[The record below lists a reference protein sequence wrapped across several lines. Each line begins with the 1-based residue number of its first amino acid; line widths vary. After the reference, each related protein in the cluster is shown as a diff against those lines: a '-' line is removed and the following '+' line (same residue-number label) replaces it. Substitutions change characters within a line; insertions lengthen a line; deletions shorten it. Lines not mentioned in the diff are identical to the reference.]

1 MIKLRC
7 AYVSIYLQITQIL
20 WKVST
25 NWLKLQRTKI
35 VEWGSLIQK
44 TSMNVSNSSTPSSSQ
59 PLPGITNFTR
69 FTYSILS
76 IVAMIGNTLVILVF
90 VENKKLLRKSYNILI
105 LSLAVSDVMT
115 ALLLITNPA
124 FVLGNVF
131 PYPTNHVIGEIFCRF
146 IWSRVILFQ
155 LVVFSAY
162 ICMALATE
170 RWYAVVRPF
179 QYQEVFNKKRTL
191 VYIFLVWLWSLLL
204 VITTPFEVVFVP
216 SNSPSRRCKWKFLW
230 GQNTVRAVV
239 GTIQVLFKMVL
250 PSLTMLCLFI
260 HMVCKAS
267 RSNVASAESKAKLR
281 GKMTRM
287 VGAACFVLIICFAPS
302 QTNYALTV
310 MGKARLDTKL
320 HHFLSLLVFVSSCVN
335 PFIYGISNKNY
346 RGGYLKI
353 LFSVCPKRIANKRFE
368 NDVEDK
374 RDATYTLQ
382 TFESKFWSLRNKY
395 KSTEE
400 RLKLWENN
408 L

>member
-1 MIKLRC
+1 
-7 AYVSIYLQITQIL
+7 
-20 WKVST
+20 
-25 NWLKLQRTKI
+25 
-35 VEWGSLIQK
+35 
-44 TSMNVSNSSTPSSSQ
+44 MNVSNSSTPSSSQ
-59 PLPGITNFTR
+59 PLLGITNFTR

-131 PYPTNHVIGEIFCRF
+131 PYPTNHVIGDIFCRF

-216 SNSPSRRCKWKFLW
+216 SNSPSHRCKWKFLW
-230 GQNTVRAVV
+230 GQNTVVVAVV

-287 VGAACFVLIICFAPS
+287 VSAACFVLIICFAPS
-302 QTNYALTV
+302 QTNYALIGN
-310 MGKARLDTKL
+310 GKSATGYQITSFPFSSGIRQQLCESVHIWDKQQELPGRLPQNPV
-320 HHFLSLLVFVSSCVN
+320 LSV
-335 PFIYGISNKNY
+335 P
-346 RGGYLKI
+346 
-353 LFSVCPKRIANKRFE
+353 
-368 NDVEDK
+368 
-374 RDATYTLQ
+374 Q
-382 TFESKFWSLRNKY
+382 RNC
-395 KSTEE
+395 
-400 RLKLWENN
+400 
-408 L
+408 

>member
-105 LSLAVSDVMT
+105 RSLAVSDVMT

-179 QYQEVFNKKRTL
+179 QYQEVF
-191 VYIFLVWLWSLLL
+191 
-204 VITTPFEVVFVP
+204 
-216 SNSPSRRCKWKFLW
+216 
-230 GQNTVRAVV
+230 
-239 GTIQVLFKMVL
+239 
-250 PSLTMLCLFI
+250 
-260 HMVCKAS
+260 
-267 RSNVASAESKAKLR
+267 
-281 GKMTRM
+281 
-287 VGAACFVLIICFAPS
+287 
-302 QTNYALTV
+302 
-310 MGKARLDTKL
+310 
-320 HHFLSLLVFVSSCVN
+320 
-335 PFIYGISNKNY
+335 
-346 RGGYLKI
+346 
-353 LFSVCPKRIANKRFE
+353 
-368 NDVEDK
+368 
-374 RDATYTLQ
+374 
-382 TFESKFWSLRNKY
+382 
-395 KSTEE
+395 
-400 RLKLWENN
+400 
-408 L
+408 

>member
-1 MIKLRC
+1 M
-7 AYVSIYLQITQIL
+7 
-20 WKVST
+20 
-25 NWLKLQRTKI
+25 NLQRTKI
-35 VEWGSLIQK
+35 VEWGTLIQK

-131 PYPTNHVIGEIFCRF
+131 PYPTNHVIGDIFCRF

-216 SNSPSRRCKWKFLW
+216 SNSPSHRCKWKFLW

-239 GTIQVLFKMVL
+239 GTIQLLFKMVL

-346 RGGYLKI
+346 RVGYLKI
-353 LFSVCPKRIANKRFE
+353 LSSVCSKGIANKRFE
-368 NDVEDK
+368 NDEEDK

-382 TFESKFWSLRNKY
+382 TFESKF
-395 KSTEE
+395 
-400 RLKLWENN
+400 
-408 L
+408 

>member
-25 NWLKLQRTKI
+25 NWLNLQRTKI
-35 VEWGSLIQK
+35 VERGTLIQK

-59 PLPGITNFTR
+59 PLLGITNFTR

-131 PYPTNHVIGEIFCRF
+131 PYPTNHVIGDIFCRF

-216 SNSPSRRCKWKFLW
+216 SNSPSHRCKWKFLW
-230 GQNTVRAVV
+230 GHGRRRLLRAHHLFRAKSNQLRFDSNGKSATGYQITSFPFSSGIRQQLCESVHIWDKQQELPGRLPQNP
-239 GTIQVLFKMVL
+239 VLSVL
-250 PSLTMLCLFI
+250 
-260 HMVCKAS
+260 
-267 RSNVASAESKAKLR
+267 
-281 GKMTRM
+281 
-287 VGAACFVLIICFAPS
+287 
-302 QTNYALTV
+302 Q
-310 MGKARLDTKL
+310 
-320 HHFLSLLVFVSSCVN
+320 
-335 PFIYGISNKNY
+335 
-346 RGGYLKI
+346 
-353 LFSVCPKRIANKRFE
+353 
-368 NDVEDK
+368 
-374 RDATYTLQ
+374 
-382 TFESKFWSLRNKY
+382 RNC
-395 KSTEE
+395 
-400 RLKLWENN
+400 
-408 L
+408 

>member
-1 MIKLRC
+1 
-7 AYVSIYLQITQIL
+7 
-20 WKVST
+20 
-25 NWLKLQRTKI
+25 
-35 VEWGSLIQK
+35 
-44 TSMNVSNSSTPSSSQ
+44 
-59 PLPGITNFTR
+59 
-69 FTYSILS
+69 
-76 IVAMIGNTLVILVF
+76 
-90 VENKKLLRKSYNILI
+90 
-105 LSLAVSDVMT
+105 
-115 ALLLITNPA
+115 
-124 FVLGNVF
+124 
-131 PYPTNHVIGEIFCRF
+131 
-146 IWSRVILFQ
+146 
-155 LVVFSAY
+155 
-162 ICMALATE
+162 MALATE

-216 SNSPSRRCKWKFLW
+216 SNSPSCRCKWKFLW

-320 HHFLSLLVFVSSCVN
+320 HHFLSLLVFFSSCVN

-353 LFSVCPKRIANKRFE
+353 LSSVCPKGIANKRFE
-368 NDVEDK
+368 SDVEDK
-374 RDATYTLQ
+374 RDATYTLK
-382 TFESKFWSLRNKY
+382 TFESKF
-395 KSTEE
+395 
-400 RLKLWENN
+400 
-408 L
+408 